1 MLLRVISYADY
12 QAPQELKARVKA
24 YAQEVYLGS
33 KYKHAKQV
41 CKLSLQLFFELARLD
56 KHEFTVQEA
65 NILFVAAF
73 LHDAGY
79 SFPTQDLAHELFSQ
93 QYVQHTAI
101 ELPLSTADR
110 QLAADIAYYHRN
122 AEPAMDQP
130 LVRKLAA
137 MLKLADIFDKDHIQ
151 HVRSL
156 SLVPGF
162 DGLTL
167 VVGVSKKKKY
177 DYNWSPF
184 KNMDKWRARFN
195 EKAQVFQ
202 QEFGPLR
209 LSFRQE

>member
-1 MLLRVISYADY
+1 MLLRLISYADY
-12 QAPQELKARVKA
+12 QPPKTLKTSVKG
-24 YAQEVYLGS
+24 YAHEVYSEG

-41 CKLSLQLFFELARLD
+41 CILSLQLFFELARLK
-56 KHEFTVQEA
+56 KHDFTVREA

-93 QYVQHTAI
+93 QYIKHGV
-101 ELPLSTADR
+101 LPLSAEDR
-110 QLAADIAYYHRN
+110 ALAADIAYYHRN
-122 AEPAMDQP
+122 DEPAMDRS
-130 LVRKLAA
+130 LVRCLAA
-137 MLKLADIFDKDHIQ
+137 ILKLADIFDKDHIQ

-156 SLVPGF
+156 SLVPGP

-184 KNMDKWRARFN
+184 RNMDKWRVRFN

-209 LSFRQE
+209 LVFRQG